1 MRTTS
6 SFSFIESTFSV
17 KFWGLVI
24 NAESGIKVSRKILD
38 YVSSN
43 LIWMRVGRNWE
54 MSDVGNLKKVRYELY
69 SSNWDSESSWMKLR
83 DSWVWKRVAI
93 VDTAFHRNGRD
104 LGMIS
109 SSMLTLS
116 VDD

>member
-17 KFWGLVI
+17 KSWGLVI
-24 NAESGIKVSRKILD
+24 NAESGIKVSRKIFD
-38 YVSSN
+38 WSCD
-43 LIWMRVGRNWE
+43 LIWIRDERNWE
-54 MSDVGNLKKVRYELY
+54 MSVVGNLKKVRYELY
-69 SSNWDSESSWMKLR
+69 SSNWESESSWMKFK
-83 DSWVWKRVAI
+83 DSWGWKRVAI